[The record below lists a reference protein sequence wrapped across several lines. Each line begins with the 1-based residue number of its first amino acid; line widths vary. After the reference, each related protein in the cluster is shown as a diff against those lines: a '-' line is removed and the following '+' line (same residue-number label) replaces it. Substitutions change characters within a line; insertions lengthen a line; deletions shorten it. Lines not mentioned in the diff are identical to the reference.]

1 MHSSGSTQS
10 ATRSKIL
17 SASTGYVSHEL
28 QRCLEVQDQYLLL
41 VWWRRLEDHTVG
53 FRGSPEYQQWRRLLH
68 HFYDPFPIVEHY
80 SLAYPSPAS
89 GAAPRVTGLGGVF
102 FKARDPDALRAWYQ
116 RHLGFLLRT
125 DGAVV
130 FRWRELERTA
140 ATGETVWNPFPADT
154 SYFDPGTAPFMMNY
168 RVADL
173 DALLGCGRGLR
184 GRKNQTRHLRTV
196 CLDPGSGG
204 QSHRAMGA
212 VRLQR
217 LASLA
222 LDVSGLSC
230 GCPRSEEGPIMAR
243 MVVRLS

>member
-1 MHSSGSTQS
+1 LVSESGEGMILES
-10 ATRSKIL
+10 AVLQVRAGMGPDFEQAFAQASKIL

-80 SLAYPSPAS
+80 ALAYPSPVS

-130 FRWRELERTA
+130 FRWRELDRTA
-140 ATGETVWNPFPADT
+140 ATGETVWNPFSADT
-154 SYFDPGTAPFMMNY
+154 SYFDPGTAPFMLNY

-173 DALLGCGRGLR
+173 DALLARLRAEGVAVDGKTRQDAYGRFAWI
-184 GRKNQTRHLRTV
+184 
-196 CLDPGSGG
+196 LDP
-204 QSHRAMGA
+204 
-212 VRLQR
+212 
-217 LASLA
+217 
-222 LDVSGLSC
+222 
-230 GCPRSEEGPIMAR
+230 EGNRIELWEPSDSNA
-243 MVVRLS
+243 